1 VIYMAVPMAVM
12 QSLMQKPISLLLKDN
27 TVLEGVLESYD
38 DYMNIVIT
46 NTEEIT
52 ETNKRKLGTVILRG
66 SNVVRISQ
74 K

>member
-1 VIYMAVPMAVM
+1 MAVPMAVM
-12 QSLMQKPISLLLKDN
+12 QTMVQKPVSLLLKDN
-27 TVLEGVLESYD
+27 TVLEGILESYD
-38 DYMNIVIT
+38 DYMNIVIS

-52 ETNKRKLGTVILRG
+52 EGNRRKLGTVVLRG

>member
-1 VIYMAVPMAVM
+1 MAVPMAVM

>member
-1 VIYMAVPMAVM
+1 MAIPMAVM

-38 DYMNIVIT
+38 DYMNIVIS

-66 SNVVRISQ
+66 SNVVRISG

>member
-1 VIYMAVPMAVM
+1 MAVPMAVM
-12 QSLMQKPISLLLKDN
+12 QSLMQKPVSLLLKDN

>member
-1 VIYMAVPMAVM
+1 MAVPMAVM

-38 DYMNIVIT
+38 DYMNIVIS

-66 SNVVRISQ
+66 SNVVRIAG

>member
-1 VIYMAVPMAVM
+1 MAVPMAVM
-12 QSLMQKPISLLLKDN
+12 QTMVQKPVSLLLKDN

-38 DYMNIVIT
+38 DYMNMVIS

-52 ETNKRKLGTVILRG
+52 ENNKRKLGTVILRG

>member
-1 VIYMAVPMAVM
+1 MAIPMAVM

-38 DYMNIVIT
+38 DYMNIVIS

-52 ETNKRKLGTVILRG
+52 EINKRKLGTVILRG
-66 SNVVRISQ
+66 SNVVRISG

>member
-1 VIYMAVPMAVM
+1 MAVPMAVM
-12 QSLMQKPISLLLKDN
+12 QSMVQKPVSLLLKDN

-38 DYMNIVIT
+38 DYMNIVLS

-52 ETNKRKLGTVILRG
+52 ETNKRRLGTVILRG

>member
-1 VIYMAVPMAVM
+1 MAVPMAVM

-27 TVLEGVLESYD
+27 TVLEGILESYD

>member
-1 VIYMAVPMAVM
+1 MAVPMAVM
-12 QSLMQKPISLLLKDN
+12 QSLMQKPVSLLLKDN

-52 ETNKRKLGTVILRG
+52 DTNKRKLGTVILRG

>member
-1 VIYMAVPMAVM
+1 MAVPMAVM
-12 QSLMQKPISLLLKDN
+12 QSLMQKPVSLLLKDN
-27 TVLEGVLESYD
+27 SVLEGVLESYD
-38 DYMNIVIT
+38 DYMNIVIS

>member
-1 VIYMAVPMAVM
+1 MAVPMAVM
-12 QSLMQKPISLLLKDN
+12 QNMMQKPVSLLLKDN

-38 DYMNIVIT
+38 DYMNIVIS

>member
-1 VIYMAVPMAVM
+1 MAVPMAVM

-46 NTEEIT
+46 NT
-52 ETNKRKLGTVILRG
+52 
-66 SNVVRISQ
+66 
-74 K
+74 

>member
-1 VIYMAVPMAVM
+1 MAVPMAVM
-12 QSLMQKPISLLLKDN
+12 QTMIQKPISLLLKDN

-38 DYMNIVIT
+38 DYMNIVISG
-46 NTEEIT
+46 TEEIT
-52 ETNKRKLGTVILRG
+52 ETNRRKLGTVILRG

>member
-1 VIYMAVPMAVM
+1 MPVPLAVM
-12 QSLMQKPISLLLKDN
+12 QQMMQKPISLLLKDN

-38 DYMNIVIT
+38 DYMNIVISS
-46 NTEEIT
+46 TEEIT
-52 ETNKRKLGTVILRG
+52 ESSRRKLGTVILRG